1 MVRSS
6 VSTQLILL
14 KIIDTEHYPFNIL
27 NMAWLSEA
35 TVPSLYMKIP
45 TFSLLLSL
53 FTKEKTAYF
62 SLNGGLFKGAS
73 WAYCFFK
80 KAS

>member
-14 KIIDTEHYPFNIL
+14 KIIDTEHYPSNIL

-35 TVPSLYMKIP
+35 TVLSLYMKIP
-45 TFSLLLSL
+45 AFSLLLSL

>member
-6 VSTQLILL
+6 VSTQLILP
-14 KIIDTEHYPFNIL
+14 KIIDTENYPFNIL

-53 FTKEKTAYF
+53 FTKEKTAHF
-62 SLNGGLFKGAS
+62 SINGGLFKGVS